1 MASFAIICE
10 GISENLSLHAIIEKM
25 SQTDSYFADIQP
37 RTEMSHGHSVQE
49 GSGGWT
55 EVLSHC
61 NTEEFQMA
69 LQNNDYLVV
78 QIDADRCDEKPFG
91 IKKVDENNQ
100 PRTDEDVYNDI
111 ITRLLQDVDN
121 DFYEANKERI
131 IFAICFDEIEC
142 WFLPL
147 FYSDKRACATTGCIN
162 KLNQELGK
170 EKGGYYIPEEGK
182 NGPKARSTYQFIL
195 KKIKRKD
202 IPRISQY
209 NFGFQM
215 FVEQMDSIKDE
226 IAETE

>member
-78 QIDADRCDEKPFG
+78 QIDTDRCDEKPFG

-111 ITRLLQDVDN
+111 ITRLLQDVDS
-121 DFYEANKERI
+121 DFYEEDKERI

-170 EKGGYYIPEEGK
+170 EKRGYYIPEEGK
-182 NGPKARSTYQFIL
+182 NGANARSTYQFIL

-209 NFGFQM
+209 NFGFQK
-215 FVEQMDSIKDE
+215 FVEQMDSIKNE
-226 IAETE
+226 IAEE